1 MEADTFSTID
11 NYMWCRCSGQ
21 PKNNTVIFYWIL
33 TIYSQMGSS
42 WPWWYMVVGF
52 TTIPMQSVHITTDV
66 SSNLDQGEC
75 TLCDNVCQWLATSR
89 WFSPGPPVSS
99 TNKTDHHDIAEL
111 LLKVTLNTIK
121 PTNEPSSDADDLPVS
136 DLFLSIRLFRFFVV
150 VSSL

>member
-1 MEADTFSTID
+1 
-11 NYMWCRCSGQ
+11 MWCRCSGQ

-42 WPWWYMVVGF
+42 WPWSYMVVGF
-52 TTIPMQSVHITTDV
+52 TTILMQSVHITTDV

-75 TLCDNVCQWLATSR
+75 TLCDNVCQWLATNR

-111 LLKVTLNTIK
+111 LLKVALNTIK

>member
-42 WPWWYMVVGF
+42 WPWSYMVVGF

-111 LLKVTLNTIK
+111 LLKVALNTIK